1 MKNIDDKTN
10 ISNGLIDKIKI
21 NISELNNIVNSLNIQ
36 KNNITLD
43 LQQCYDLNDRKVY
56 LNNLELIVSML
67 LFYKHKQNIL
77 KNFLSEYRIINSN
90 KNSVVKLV
98 FIEIW
103 KNKVEEYLN
112 KNDEFMFK
120 SASYDL
126 LIDNIYTDII
136 NDEMSNENIKI
147 KKM

>member
-77 KNFLSEYRIINSN
+77 KNFLSEYRIINSS

-103 KNKVEEYLN
+103 KNKVEKYLN

>member
-77 KNFLSEYRIINSN
+77 IFGIYI
-90 KNSVVKLV
+90 
-98 FIEIW
+98 
-103 KNKVEEYLN
+103 
-112 KNDEFMFK
+112 K
-120 SASYDL
+120 SL
-126 LIDNIYTDII
+126 
-136 NDEMSNENIKI
+136 
-147 KKM
+147 

>member
-103 KNKVEEYLN
+103 KNKVEKYLN